1 MMSLP
6 EKKIICQQLE
16 MEVLPEVDVVV
27 AGGGTAGVAAAL
39 AAARGGA
46 NVMLVE
52 RYGYLGGMITAGNA
66 GMTQTCPNN

>member
-27 AGGGTAGVAAAL
+27 AGGGTGRCRRRSCRGRAE
-39 AAARGGA
+39 ARMSCWS
-46 NVMLVE
+46 NVTDISAE
-52 RYGYLGGMITAGNA
+52 
-66 GMTQTCPNN
+66 